1 MYNIN
6 EVSFLKEPAIDPN
19 LFRIEWVKKTTP
31 YSMSS
36 KHYHDYYE
44 LYYLWSGERLY
55 FIKNRT
61 YHVHQGDL
69 VLINV
74 NEIHKT
80 LEAGSDSHERI
91 LIYFHEEFIKDLLVD
106 ENYNPLTCF
115 SGAKVIRPEK
125 QDTNVIE
132 NLLFRMI
139 DETKKNLPETK
150 LYLRVLLLE
159 MLITLHRL
167 QSYQEDDSAEFPGLM
182 HKKVSEIVRY
192 INDHYAQH
200 QSLKIVAA
208 KFNISP
214 YYLSRIFN
222 KATGFSFVEYLNSI
236 RVKEAQKLLK
246 ETSLTITEIAEK
258 VGYESLTHFGR
269 VFKSITGLSPMKY
282 RKSTQ
287 HPL

>member
-1 MYNIN
+1 M
-6 EVSFLKEPAIDPN
+6 VRGKA
-19 LFRIEWVKKTTP
+19 LF
-31 YSMSS
+31 YQ
-36 KHYHDYYE
+36 
-44 LYYLWSGERLY
+44 
-55 FIKNRT
+55 NRT

-246 ETSLTITEIAEK
+246 K
-258 VGYESLTHFGR
+258 
-269 VFKSITGLSPMKY
+269 
-282 RKSTQ
+282 
-287 HPL
+287 HP

>member
-1 MYNIN
+1 M
-6 EVSFLKEPAIDPN
+6 KEPVIDPN

-31 YSMSS
+31 YTMSS

-69 VLINV
+69 VLIDL
-74 NEIHKT
+74 NELHKT

-91 LIYFHEEFIKDLLVD
+91 LIYFQEEFIKDLLAVQ
-106 ENYNPLTCF
+106 NYNPLTCF
-115 SGAKVIRPEK
+115 SGTKVIRPEK
-125 QDTNVIE
+125 QDANMIE
-132 NLLFRMI
+132 NLLFKMI
-139 DETKKNLPETK
+139 DENKKNLPETN

-159 MLITLHRL
+159 VLIAINRL
-167 QSYQEDDSAEFPGLM
+167 QSYQQDESSEFPGLM

-192 INDHYAQH
+192 INDNYAQH
-200 QSLKIVAA
+200 HSLKVVAA
-208 KFNISP
+208 KFSISP

-236 RVKEAQKLLK
+236 RIKEAQKLLK
-246 ETSLTITEIAEK
+246 ETTLTITEITEK